1 MLIERVPIEYADF
14 SYKKPG
20 TFDSVKPISH
30 PRKFSNQASD
40 KPKKEVSK
48 PKPQNYNTENQP
60 EIQDNQKIVPLFT
73 REEFDTALN
82 KARFFIIRSANQENI
97 HVSREYKEWAT
108 TRSNEGRLN
117 EAYTTSPHVFFIF
130 AVSKTPYF
138 QGIARMSSPIS
149 SKVGIFWKNTETIKL
164 GGCFKV
170 QWITTNTLFFNRVAN
185 FTNSYN
191 DNEPLKKS
199 RDGTEVDP
207 KIGREVCL
215 MFEIP
220 FREETEPAPPFIEV
234 ANRKNFPANFNN
246 PINIGQRTDL
256 SLIGRK
262 EEPREMPRQEIN
274 KFNPQLLMMQYN
286 WNTKQLQEF
295 EKRVQDLIL
304 DITQGY
310 RRDRSKERRKKRDR
324 DRERER
330 DRSRDRDRS
339 RERDRDR
346 SRERDRSRDRDR
358 KRDRS
363 DSKSKRRK
371 KRRRRKESK

>member
-1 MLIERVPIEYADF
+1 
-14 SYKKPG
+14 
-20 TFDSVKPISH
+20 
-30 PRKFSNQASD
+30 
-40 KPKKEVSK
+40 
-48 PKPQNYNTENQP
+48 
-60 EIQDNQKIVPLFT
+60 
-73 REEFDTALN
+73 
-82 KARFFIIRSANQENI
+82 
-97 HVSREYKEWAT
+97 
-108 TRSNEGRLN
+108 
-117 EAYTTSPHVFFIF
+117 
-130 AVSKTPYF
+130 
-138 QGIARMSSPIS
+138 MSSPIS
-149 SKVGIFWKNTETIKL
+149 NKVGVFWKNTETIKL

-185 FTNSYN
+185 FSNSYN

-207 KIGREVCL
+207 KVGREVCL

-234 ANRKNFPANFNN
+234 ANRKNFPTNLNN

-256 SLIGRK
+256 SMIGRK

-286 WNTKQLQEF
+286 WNSKQLQEF
-295 EKRVQDLIL
+295 EKRVQDLII

-310 RRDRSKERRKKRDR
+310 RRDRSRERRKKRDR

-330 DRSRDRDRS
+330 DRSR
-339 RERDRDR
+339 E
-346 SRERDRSRDRDR
+346 RERDRSRDK